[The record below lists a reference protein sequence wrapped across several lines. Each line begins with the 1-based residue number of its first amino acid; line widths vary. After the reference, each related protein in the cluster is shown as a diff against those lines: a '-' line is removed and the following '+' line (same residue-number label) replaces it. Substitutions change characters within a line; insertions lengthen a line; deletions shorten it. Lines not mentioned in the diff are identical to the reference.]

1 MRGRPFC
8 SDAARARVDDNMATA
23 TRIDVWILVE
33 LAKTWGRRP
42 LIDASLPAPVE
53 AALTRAI
60 AEIPRSRVVFI
71 RRRLEVR
78 SGCRVYIARS
88 APTAWITTI
97 DLPSLDEVAD
107 LPFRALSEGRG
118 QSAEGS
124 GETTDLLPSDT
135 PLVLVCTHGQR
146 DSCCGRRGFPL
157 YDALRTQTSLDV
169 WQCSHIGGDRF
180 AANAV
185 VLPWGLYYGPV
196 EPRDAGALADSVLR
210 GEILIDAYRGRSS
223 MPRTAQ
229 AAETFVRRTT
239 GMKSRD
245 ALRVTARKTLP
256 DGRIH
261 VHLRDDTGTLHEVT
275 FEPYVST
282 AEAHLTCT
290 AESTCPIVQF
300 RLVDYRTTNQH
311 QADQGSSN
319 APRS

>member
-8 SDAARARVDDNMATA
+8 SDAARLRADDNAATA
-23 TRIDVWILVE
+23 TRIDVWILIE
-33 LAKTWGRRP
+33 LSQTWGRRP
-42 LIDASLPAPVE
+42 LLDAALPAPVQ
-53 AALTRAI
+53 AALLRAL

-78 SGCRVYIARS
+78 SGCRVYISRS
-88 APTAWITTI
+88 APVVWTMSM
-97 DLPSLDEVAD
+97 DLPSLEDVAD
-107 LPFRALSEGRG
+107 VPFLAL
-118 QSAEGS
+118 AES
-124 GETTDLLPSDT
+124 TDPLPSA
-135 PLVLVCTHGQR
+135 PPVVLVCTHGQR

-157 YDALRTQTSLDV
+157 YDALRTHESLDV

-196 EPRDAGALADSVLR
+196 EPRDAGALAESILR
-210 GEILIDAYRGRSS
+210 NEILVDAYRGRSS
-223 MPRTAQ
+223 MARTAQ

-239 GMKSRD
+239 GITARD

-261 VHLRDDTGTLHEVT
+261 VHLRDDAGILHEVT

-282 AEAHLTCT
+282 ASTYLTCT
-290 AESTCPIVQF
+290 AESACPIVQF
-300 RLVDYRTTNQH
+300 RLVDYRAN
-311 QADQGSSN
+311 N
-319 APRS
+319 

>member
-1 MRGRPFC
+1 MRGRPLC
-8 SDAARARVDDNMATA
+8 SDAARARPDDNIATA

-42 LIDASLPAPVE
+42 LTDASLPAPVE

-78 SGCRVYIARS
+78 SGCRIYIARS
-88 APTAWITTI
+88 APTVWMTTI
-97 DLPSLDEVAD
+97 DLPSLDDVAD
-107 LPFRALSEGRG
+107 LPFRAL
-118 QSAEGS
+118 AEGG
-124 GETTDLLPSDT
+124 GESIDLLPSALCALPSET

-157 YDALRTQTSLDV
+157 YEALRTQESLDV

-210 GEILIDAYRGRSS
+210 DEILIDAYRGRSS

-239 GMKSRD
+239 GMKARD
-245 ALRVTARKTLP
+245 ALRVIARKTLP
-256 DGRIH
+256 NGQIH
-261 VHLRDDTGTLHEVT
+261 VHLRDNIGTLHEVT
-275 FEPYVST
+275 FEPYIST
-282 AEAHLTCT
+282 AEAYLTCT
-290 AESTCPIVQF
+290 AEATCPIVQF

-311 QADQGSSN
+311 QD
-319 APRS
+319 

>member
-8 SDAARARVDDNMATA
+8 SDAARLRADDNTATA
-23 TRIDVWILVE
+23 TRIDVWILIE
-33 LAKTWGRRP
+33 LTRTWGRRP
-42 LIDASLPAPVE
+42 LTDSSLPAPVE
-53 AALTRAI
+53 EALTRAL

-88 APTAWITTI
+88 APAVWTMSI
-97 DLPSLDEVAD
+97 DLPSLDDVAG
-107 LPFRALSEGRG
+107 LPFRALA
-118 QSAEGS
+118 AEGNS
-124 GETTDLLPSDT
+124 HTLPPAL

-157 YDALRTQTSLDV
+157 YDALRTQESLDV

-196 EPRDAGALADSVLR
+196 EPRDADALAESVLR
-210 GEILIDAYRGRSS
+210 NEILIDAYRGCSS
-223 MPRTAQ
+223 MVRTAQ
-229 AAETFVRRTT
+229 AAETFVRRAT
-239 GMKSRD
+239 GITARD
-245 ALRVTARKTLP
+245 ALRVIARKTLP

-261 VHLRDDTGTLHEVT
+261 VHLRDDADTLHEVT

-282 AEAHLTCT
+282 ATAYLTCT
-290 AESTCPIVQF
+290 AEATCPVVQF
-300 RLVDYRTTNQH
+300 RLVDYRAT
-311 QADQGSSN
+311 D
-319 APRS
+319 

>member
-8 SDAARARVDDNMATA
+8 SDAARLRADDNAATA
-23 TRIDVWILVE
+23 TRIDVWILIE
-33 LAKTWGRRP
+33 LARTWGRRP
-42 LIDASLPAPVE
+42 LIDASLPAPVQE
-53 AALTRAI
+53 ALMRAL

-88 APTAWITTI
+88 APTVWMTSM
-97 DLPSLDEVAD
+97 DLPSLDDVAG
-107 LPFRALSEGRG
+107 LPFRALA
-118 QSAEGS
+118 AEGS
-124 GETTDLLPSDT
+124 SPALPSA
-135 PLVLVCTHGQR
+135 PPVVLVCTHGQR

-157 YDALRTQTSLDV
+157 YDALRTHESLDV

-196 EPRDAGALADSVLR
+196 EPRDAGALAESVLR
-210 GEILIDAYRGRSS
+210 NEILIDPYRGRSS

-229 AAETFVRRTT
+229 AAETFVRRAT
-239 GMKSRD
+239 GLTARD
-245 ALRVTARKTLP
+245 ALRVIARKTLP

-261 VHLRDDTGTLHEVT
+261 VHLRDDADTLHEVT
-275 FEPYVST
+275 FEPYVSAAT
-282 AEAHLTCT
+282 AYLTCT

-300 RLVDYRTTNQH
+300 RLVEYRTN
-311 QADQGSSN
+311 N
-319 APRS
+319 